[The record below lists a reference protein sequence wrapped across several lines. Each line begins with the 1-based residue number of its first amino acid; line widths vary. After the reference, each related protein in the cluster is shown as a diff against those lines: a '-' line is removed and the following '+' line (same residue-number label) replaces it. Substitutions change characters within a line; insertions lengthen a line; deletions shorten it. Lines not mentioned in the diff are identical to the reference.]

1 MTIVLKKVKHEEIFI
16 RFCHESLKTIEPTEI
31 GRQQFYEYQSVG
43 KQPINPDDYYIKLT
57 SGKTSFDWLVS
68 EHQQGYINRDDRW
81 FGLIPL
87 WIDWEGERYILPHL
101 LKWRKKLTG
110 EDLPSWITS
119 EKLTLDDIL
128 KGML

>member
-1 MTIVLKKVKHEEIFI
+1 MATHTKVKHEEIFI
-16 RFCHESLKTIEPTEI
+16 RFCSEHLDDIEPTEI

-57 SGKTSFDWLVS
+57 SGKTSFDLLVR
-68 EHQQGYINRDDRW
+68 EYQQGYINKDDRW
-81 FGLIPL
+81 FGLLQL

-128 KGML
+128 EGML